1 MRDSLFFNPL
11 SIFSVNNNKKQMK
24 SMSKLSTR
32 KKSKSEQSFSRQC
45 ISWMS
50 IIWERLKIKQRNL
63 RRILRENIDEMRKE
77 WATSIATY
85 KIFFHLLK
93 ITKQRLYM
101 AWMLALTIAS
111 SGLPYLTMTLES
123 SWSDSLANK
132 SIFITQAGTQ
142 LIAGLV
148 IYCIVSF
155 IADLV
160 KKRVLQNIKVS
171 INKKVLRVLHN
182 KNQFLRTLEEDAQT
196 RLAHQQGRLNDKA
209 TIVQT
214 LTKELDQFVANFIQM
229 QEFYISFAPMMIMA
243 LLQLNTAGIITK
255 GLLFLCITQ
264 AAVTCLMML
273 CSRYLRPSQ
282 PCTSHINH
290 NMETDLMKWSN
301 EESLAA
307 ESALQRDFQYIMT
320 RCRVAMYPNYI
331 RRVLNNL
338 DNQLKRYTNAT
349 ALFQFFESINTALT
363 DLISKITSPLF
374 IMIVFLK
381 KYLNSNMS
389 YSELLNCNGP
399 IMMLGIGSSWLGSG
413 MTAYRKTLHIQA
425 NHILQMLNSI
435 TLDNRHEQSPPR
447 TFEGLYASGSLSYTE
462 QKESNS
468 RILQFTAAIYQAAS
482 TKQRAL
488 KRYGSEETPILL
500 KPNQMINVIGHNGA
514 GKSIMFNALSKM
526 YPGIDVSP
534 EIRDNPEF
542 SLYCEQNPFE
552 MPAVEGHCWGP
563 RALMHLIWPTEQS
576 YDSDSFSH
584 QHGNT
589 NLDQLMTSTNEYLKA
604 LRFRVVVPG
613 VNGKQMI
620 IDDTQ
625 GLEHHKIS
633 FETMSGGEK
642 AKLRLALYFAMAE
655 VIQPRIL
662 MIDEPYNNINELDC
676 VREVLNSIHGK
687 LKNSTILAV
696 THQDC
701 DSQKLQNYDQVL
713 LVDKTNQDAIRF
725 HGATADYSTW
735 LKQTEPNQVKQVPAH
750 EVYGLPG

>member
-1 MRDSLFFNPL
+1 MHNSLFFNPL
-11 SIFSVNNNKKQMK
+11 WTISTNK
-24 SMSKLSTR
+24 R
-32 KKSKSEQSFSRQC
+32 KKHEKSTPYPKSQSKNSFSQRC
-45 ISWMS
+45 AKRISDAWKT
-50 IIWERLKIKQRNL
+50 LKIKGHKL
-63 RRILRENIDEMRKE
+63 TSVLRENINEMRKE
-77 WATSIATY
+77 WTTTFATY
-85 KIFFHLLK
+85 KIFFHLLN
-93 ITKQRLYM
+93 ITGQRLNM

-111 SGLPYLTMTLES
+111 SVLPYLTMTLQS
-123 SWSDSLANK
+123 SWDDNLANK

-148 IYCIVSF
+148 IFCIVSF

-171 INKKVLRVLHN
+171 VNKKVLSTLHN

-214 LTKELDQFVANFIQM
+214 LTKELDQFAANFIQM

-243 LLQLNTAGIITK
+243 LLQLYTAGIMAK
-255 GLLFLCITQ
+255 GLLFLCISQT
-264 AAVTCLMML
+264 AVSCLMML

-282 PCTSHINH
+282 ANTSHRNH

-338 DNQLKRYTNAT
+338 DNQLKRYTDAT

-413 MTAYRKTLHIQA
+413 MTAYRKTLHMQA

-435 TLDNRHEQSPPR
+435 GFDNRHEQSPPA
-447 TFEGLYASGSLSYTE
+447 TFEGLYASGSLSYAE
-462 QKESNS
+462 QTKSNN
-468 RILQFTAAIYQAAS
+468 RVLRFTAAIYQAAS
-482 TKQRAL
+482 AKQSAL
-488 KRYGSEETPILL
+488 KRYGSDENPILL
-500 KPNQMINVIGHNGA
+500 PPNQMVNVIGHNGA

-542 SLYCEQNPFE
+542 SLYCEQNMFE

-576 YDSDSFSH
+576 YDNGSFSH
-584 QHGNT
+584 RHGNT
-589 NLDQLMTSTNEYLKA
+589 SIDQLMTSTNDYLEA
-604 LRFRVVVPG
+604 LHFRIVVP
-613 VNGKQMI
+613 NLSGKQI
-620 IDDTQ
+620 IINNTED
-625 GLEHHKIS
+625 LEKHRVS

-662 MIDEPYNNINELDC
+662 MIDEPYNHINELDN
-676 VREVLNSIHGK
+676 VRNVLNTIRSK
-687 LKNSTILAV
+687 LKDSTILVV

-713 LVDKTNQDAIRF
+713 LVDKTNQDAVKY
-725 HGATADYSTW
+725 HGTADAYPTW
-735 LKQTEPNQVKQVPAH
+735 LEETEPAQVNQVPAH
-750 EVYGLPG
+750 KVFGIPG